1 MSNPLTTPTITRRR
15 MLQFTA
21 AGVAMSAIGVN
32 TRAFAQDGGA
42 VRWVSPRG
50 SLEVVDDF
58 GYWVAKRMGYF
69 GDLETSVEAGPQD
82 ATAAIK
88 LVDQNQADFGYPSP
102 GVLSLGLEQGM
113 KLKSVFHIM
122 AGDVFDFAF
131 QKGKAPADLKG
142 MEGMTI
148 VLGSAGWQSI
158 ADPMLAAA
166 GVDLS
171 TIKYVEV
178 AAWAQSLAQGQADAA
193 LTWEGLRAQWRGQGF
208 DFDYLLGKNAS
219 VFPANSFVVRASD
232 LEDPALKDLYTR
244 YLRGWAMGLEFGWL
258 NPAAATQIAM
268 DEFPGLGTQMDPETA
283 VESLMQQSGLMHAHW
298 DKRGKWG
305 LHLEDSWQTYF
316 DAIHEIGQI
325 SQPLVAS
332 EVVTN
337 ELIDG
342 ANDFDQAKV
351 KADAEAF
358 ELRDE
363 YKAVDIAAIEATL

>member
-1 MSNPLTTPTITRRR
+1 MSNLLNTTSINRRR
-15 MLQFTA
+15 LLQITS
-21 AGVAMSAIGVN
+21 AGIAMSALGL
-32 TRAFAQDGGA
+32 TSRSFAQNNS

-58 GYWVAKRMGYF
+58 AYWVAKRMGYF
-69 GDLETSVEAGPQD
+69 DGIETSVEAGPQD

-88 LVDQNQADFGYPSP
+88 LVDQNQSDFGYPSP

-178 AAWAQSLAQGQADAA
+178 AGWGQSLAQGQADAA

-219 VFPANSFVVRASD
+219 VFPANSFVIRAGD

-268 DEFPGLGTQMDPETA
+268 DEFPGLATQMDPATA

-305 LHLEDSWQTYF
+305 LHLQDSWQAYF
-316 DAIHEIGQI
+316 DAIHKIGQI
-325 SQPLVAS
+325 SQPLKAEDVT
-332 EVVTN
+332 TN

-342 ANDFDQAKV
+342 ANDFDHAKV

>member
-1 MSNPLTTPTITRRR
+1 MSNLLTTTTITRRR
-15 MLQFTA
+15 MLQIGA
-21 AGVAMSAIGVN
+21 AGIALSSIGMSG
-32 TRAFAQDGGA
+32 RAFAQGGP

-58 GYWVAKRMGYF
+58 AYWVAKRMGYF
-69 GDLETSVEAGPQD
+69 GDLETAVEAGPQD

-88 LVDQNQADFGYPSP
+88 LVDQNQSDFGYPSP

-178 AAWAQSLAQGQADAA
+178 AGWGQSLAQGQADAA

-232 LEDPALKDLYTR
+232 LEDPALVEKYTK

-268 DEFPGLGTQMDPETA
+268 DEFPGLATQMDPSTA

-316 DAIHEIGQI
+316 DAIHAIGQI
-325 SQPLVAS
+325 SQPLKAGD
-332 EVVTN
+332 VVTN
-337 ELIDG
+337 ALIDG
-342 ANDFDQAKV
+342 ANDFDHAKV

>member
-1 MSNPLTTPTITRRR
+1 M
-15 MLQFTA
+15 
-21 AGVAMSAIGVN
+21 
-32 TRAFAQDGGA
+32 
-42 VRWVSPRG
+42 
-50 SLEVVDDF
+50 
-58 GYWVAKRMGYF
+58 
-69 GDLETSVEAGPQD
+69 
-82 ATAAIK
+82 
-88 LVDQNQADFGYPSP
+88 
-102 GVLSLGLEQGM
+102 
-113 KLKSVFHIM
+113 
-122 AGDVFDFAF
+122 
-131 QKGKAPADLKG
+131 
-142 MEGMTI
+142 
-148 VLGSAGWQSI
+148 
-158 ADPMLAAA
+158 
-166 GVDLS
+166 
-171 TIKYVEV
+171 
-178 AAWAQSLAQGQADAA
+178 
-193 LTWEGLRAQWRGQGF
+193 
-208 DFDYLLGKNAS
+208 
-219 VFPANSFVVRASD
+219 FPANSFVVRAAD

-268 DEFPGLGTQMDPETA
+268 DEFPGLATQMDPGTA

-325 SQPLVAS
+325 SQPLQAS

-342 ANDFDQAKV
+342 ANDFDHTKV

>member
-1 MSNPLTTPTITRRR
+1 MSNLLTTSTITRRR
-15 MLQFTA
+15 LLQITS
-21 AGVAMSAIGVN
+21 AGIAVSALGLNARALAQNN
-32 TRAFAQDGGA
+32 T

-69 GDLETSVEAGPQD
+69 GDLETTVEAGPQD

-88 LVDQNQADFGYPSP
+88 LVDQNQSDFGYPSP

-142 MEGMTI
+142 MEGMTV

-178 AAWAQSLAQGQADAA
+178 AGWGQSLAQGQADAA

-219 VFPANSFVVRASD
+219 VFPANSFVVRAGD
-232 LEDPALKDLYTR
+232 LEDEATRDLYTK

-268 DEFPGLGTQMDPETA
+268 DEFPGLATQMDPATA

-316 DAIHEIGQI
+316 DAIHKIGQI
-325 SQPLVAS
+325 SQPLKAEDVT
-332 EVVTN
+332 TN

-342 ANDFDQAKV
+342 ANDFDHAKV

>member
-1 MSNPLTTPTITRRR
+1 MSNLLTTSTLSRRR
-15 MLQFTA
+15 MLQISA
-21 AGVAMSAIGVN
+21 AGVALSAIGMN
-32 TRAFAQDGGA
+32 TRAFAQGA
-42 VRWVSPRG
+42 PIRWVSPRG

-58 GYWVAKRMGYF
+58 AYWVAKRMGYF
-69 GDLETSVEAGPQD
+69 GDLDTSVEAGPPD

-88 LVDQNQADFGYPSP
+88 LVDQNQSDFGYPSP

-178 AAWAQSLAQGQADAA
+178 AGWGQSLAQGQADAA

-219 VFPANSFVVRASD
+219 VFPANSFVIRAKD
-232 LEDPALKDLYTR
+232 LEDPALVETYTK

-268 DEFPGLGTQMDPETA
+268 DEFPGLATQMDPATA

-305 LHLEDSWQTYF
+305 LHLEESWQSYF
-316 DAIHEIGQI
+316 DAIHKIGQI
-325 SQPLVAS
+325 SQPLKAGD
-332 EVVTN
+332 VVTN

-342 ANDFDQAKV
+342 ANDFDHARV

-363 YKAVDIAAIEATL
+363 YKSVDIAAIEATL